1 MVWNSEIRAGTTG
14 GTVLSTVMHLSGYD
28 LLEIII
34 CAVIGAIVSYLVTV
48 LLKKIFKSRY

>member
-14 GTVLSTVMHLSGYD
+14 GTVLSTVLHLSGYD

-34 CAVIGAIVSYLVTV
+34 CAVIGALVSYLVTV
-48 LLKKIFKSRY
+48 LLKRIFKSS